1 MCVAT
6 KYFSKIEFR
15 SNFKQVR
22 EPKIRILT
30 EEKSAKSTKN
40 HAIIPL
46 IVFLFSISIVLISFV
61 SVIFPAL
68 IMASSTATIPGIAP
82 VTPDPFE
89 TGVWSGGVVT
99 SSIILF
105 GLALLHH
112 KKKIPSLSKLFEKL
126 FNFEISKKTALIIMI
141 VLLGIYV
148 AATAN
153 ELGTE
158 EKFEDY
164 DGVKKRVD
172 KWNISQ
178 ISNVSEPHVNYF
190 FLKASMVLFGN
201 YKVIPFL
208 ASISLLSVTYLL
220 TKKIT
225 QKRFAGIISVII
237 LLQSNLFLTYDT
249 SVAYSNF
256 WVLFYL
262 LSLYLVYR
270 FWPLSPISYLVSIP
284 AKALTAMFLP
294 MSIYF
299 VLRSDISKRNKI
311 IVASATTMIIVAV
324 GISAMSSGL
333 GEATQESFDAKEFQ
347 MGFTS
352 FSYQLRSDGL
362 VMLFMIPLMSGLFL
376 VAKKGVKHG
385 ESIMVLIS
393 GILLIAP
400 ILTGFTNQT
409 NQPYRFMPLIV
420 FFAIGVGILLSKI
433 DSKRQA

>member
-1 MCVAT
+1 MCVATT

-46 IVFLFSISIVLISFV
+46 TVFLFSISIVLISFV

-68 IMASSTATIPGIAP
+68 ILASSTVTIPGIAP

-89 TGVWSGGVVT
+89 TGVWSGGVVI

-112 KKKIPSLSKLFEKL
+112 KKKIPSLSKLFEKI
-126 FNFEISKKTALIIMI
+126 FNFEISKKTALIAMT

-148 AATAN
+148 ASSVN
-153 ELGTE
+153 ELSAE

-164 DGVKKRVD
+164 IGVKNRVD
-172 KWNISQ
+172 IWNISQ
-178 ISNVSEPHVNYF
+178 VSNVSEPHVNYF
-190 FLKASMVLFGN
+190 FLKSSMILFGN
-201 YKVIPFL
+201 YKIIPFL
-208 ASISLLSVTYLL
+208 ASISLLLVTYFL
-220 TKKIT
+220 TKKIA
-225 QKRFAGIISVII
+225 QKRFAAIIAVII

-256 WVLFYL
+256 WILFYL
-262 LSLYLVYR
+262 LSLYLAYR

-284 AKALTAMFLP
+284 AKALTAAFLP

-299 VLRSDISKRNKI
+299 VLRSDISKKRKI
-311 IVASATTMIIVAV
+311 IVASFTTVIIVIV
-324 GISAMSSGL
+324 GIAATSVSL
-333 GEATQESFDAKEFQ
+333 GEAKQESFDAKELQ

-362 VMLFMIPLMSGLFL
+362 VILFMIPLVSGLFIL
-376 VAKKGVKHG
+376 SKRGIKHA

-393 GILLIAP
+393 GILLITP

-409 NQPYRFMPLIV
+409 NQPYRFVPLVV
-420 FFAIGVGILLSKI
+420 FFAVGVGVLLSKRVPP
-433 DSKRQA
+433 D

>member
-1 MCVAT
+1 
-6 KYFSKIEFR
+6 
-15 SNFKQVR
+15 
-22 EPKIRILT
+22 
-30 EEKSAKSTKN
+30 
-40 HAIIPL
+40 
-46 IVFLFSISIVLISFV
+46 
-61 SVIFPAL
+61 
-68 IMASSTATIPGIAP
+68 
-82 VTPDPFE
+82 
-89 TGVWSGGVVT
+89 
-99 SSIILF
+99 
-105 GLALLHH
+105 
-112 KKKIPSLSKLFEKL
+112 
-126 FNFEISKKTALIIMI
+126 MI

-153 ELGTE
+153 ELGAE

-190 FLKASMVLFGN
+190 FLKASMILFGN

-311 IVASATTMIIVAV
+311 IVASATTMIIVVV

>member
-1 MCVAT
+1 MCVATT

-46 IVFLFSISIVLISFV
+46 TVFLFSISIVLISFV

-68 IMASSTATIPGIAP
+68 ILASSTVTIPGIAP

-89 TGVWSGGVVT
+89 TGVWSGGVVI

-112 KKKIPSLSKLFEKL
+112 KKKIPSLSKLFEKI
-126 FNFEISKKTALIIMI
+126 FNFEISKKTALIAMI

-148 AATAN
+148 ASSVN
-153 ELGTE
+153 ELSAE

-164 DGVKKRVD
+164 IGVKNRVD
-172 KWNISQ
+172 IWNISQ
-178 ISNVSEPHVNYF
+178 VSNVSEPHVNYF
-190 FLKASMVLFGN
+190 FLKSSMILFGN
-201 YKVIPFL
+201 YKIIPFL
-208 ASISLLSVTYLL
+208 ASISLLLVTYFL
-220 TKKIT
+220 TKKIA
-225 QKRFAGIISVII
+225 QKRFAAIIAVII

-256 WVLFYL
+256 WILFYL
-262 LSLYLVYR
+262 LSLYLAYR

-284 AKALTAMFLP
+284 AKALTAAFLP

-299 VLRSDISKRNKI
+299 VLRSDISKKRKI
-311 IVASATTMIIVAV
+311 IVASFTTVIIVIV
-324 GISAMSSGL
+324 GIAATSVSL
-333 GEATQESFDAKEFQ
+333 GEAKQESFDAKELQ

-362 VMLFMIPLMSGLFL
+362 VILFMIPLVSGLFIL
-376 VAKKGVKHG
+376 SKRGIKHA

-393 GILLIAP
+393 GILLITP

-409 NQPYRFMPLIV
+409 NQPYRFVPLVV
-420 FFAIGVGILLSKI
+420 FFAVGVGVLLSKRVPP
-433 DSKRQA
+433 D